1 MWTDEQVFAGRAAVA
16 HVNECPA
23 RAVDAPCE
31 ECRSAIESVSRL
43 IPKYDPWA
51 DPDGATFDYLRARTI
66 LGFYFDHLVFI
77 EGEKADQPFVLEP
90 WQAAVVVNVFGWIRP
105 SGFRRYR
112 EFLLWVAAKN
122 GKSPLLAGMALFL
135 LLCDGEPGAQV
146 YFAAADKDQASLL
159 FRWAAGMVFKNPDFG
174 GNAGDLC
181 QVHKAWKSIQVDA
194 TMSVLRTLSSDADT
208 KHGLN
213 AHGVFVDEL
222 HAHHDRTLFDV
233 LKTRTSSRR
242 QPLVGVITTA
252 DYERPS
258 ICNEVYHYACKVR
271 DGTISAPS
279 YLPVIYEADA
289 KDDIQS
295 PATWRKAN
303 PNLGVSVRED
313 ALREESARATHSP
326 GYRDEFLRTNL
337 NVRTNAKESAIDS
350 ARWALCVSGGEPGS
364 LRSMRFD
371 ALRVALRGRRCFGG
385 LDLSSTRDLAS
396 FALFFPEVSAALWWS
411 WIPRDSAK
419 ERELRDRVPYL
430 QWAREGALVLTG
442 SGPDERT
449 VDYAAI
455 RTDIARLATEYD
467 LQDLAFDRW
476 GANETLTALRD
487 AHGIRVLS
495 FGQGFGPQ
503 MVAATKEFDRL
514 TSAAILAHGSDP
526 VATWAVSNLVWAV
539 DDAGNWKPS
548 KRKSTERIDP
558 AAAVIMAIGAS
569 LLAPP
574 PPPTPSVSLVE
585 MVRPSRGN
593 PEDDMSA
600 WTE

>member
-1 MWTDEQVFAGRAAVA
+1 VWADEQVVAGRAAVA
-16 HVNECPA
+16 HVNECPRREA
-23 RAVDAPCE
+23 GEGCE
-31 ECRSAIESVSRL
+31 DCRSAIESLTHL
-43 IPKYDPWA
+43 IPTYDPWA
-51 DPDGATFDYLRARTI
+51 DPDGSSFDYLRARSI
-66 LGFYFDHLVFI
+66 LGFYRDHLVFI

-90 WQAAVVVNVFGWIRP
+90 WQAAVVANVFGWVRP
-105 SGFRRYR
+105 SGIRRYR
-112 EFLLWVAAKN
+112 EFFLFVAAKN
-122 GKSPLLAGMALFL
+122 GKSPLLAGMALYL

-146 YFAAADKDQASLL
+146 YFAAADKDQAALL
-159 FRWAAGMVFKNPDFG
+159 FRWAAGMVFKNPEFG
-174 GNAGDLC
+174 GGAGDLC
-181 QVHKAWKSIQVDA
+181 QVHKAWKSIQVDS

-242 QPLVGVITTA
+242 QPLIGVITTS

-258 ICNEVYHYACKVR
+258 ICNENYHYACKVR

-313 ALREESARATHSP
+313 ALREESARALHSP

-337 NVRTNAKESAIDS
+337 NVRTNAKESAIDP
-350 ARWALCVSGGEPGS
+350 ARWGLCVTGAEPGS
-364 LRSMRFD
+364 LRAMRYD
-371 ALRVALRGRRCFGG
+371 ELRRALLGRRCFGG

-396 FALFFPEVSAALWWS
+396 FALYFPEVMAALWWH
-411 WIPRDSAK
+411 WIPRDSAR
-419 ERELRDRVPYL
+419 ERQQRDRVPYL
-430 QWAREGALVLTG
+430 QWARDGALCLTG

-449 VDYAAI
+449 VDYGAI
-455 RTDIARLATEYD
+455 RAEIARQSDAYD
-467 LQDLAFDRW
+467 LQEIAFDRW
-476 GANETLTALRD
+476 GANETVTALRD
-487 AHGIRVLS
+487 VHGIRVLQ
-495 FGQGFGPQ
+495 FGQGFGRE

-514 TSAAILAHGSDP
+514 VSSTSLAHGSDP
-526 VATWAVSNLVWAV
+526 VATWASSNLVWAT

-558 AAAVIMAIGAS
+558 MAAVIMAIGAS

-574 PPPTPSVSLVE
+574 VAPAPTVE
-585 MVRPSRGN
+585 FVPFHSRTA
-593 PEDDMSA
+593 DDLTGDR
-600 WTE
+600 WD

>member
-222 HAHHDRTLFDV
+222 HASDRV
-233 LKTRTSSRR
+233 LIEATALAA
-242 QPLVGVITTA
+242 QIAVAVDDDAGVLVAIA
-252 DYERPS
+252 AID
-258 ICNEVYHYACKVR
+258 
-271 DGTISAPS
+271 
-279 YLPVIYEADA
+279 
-289 KDDIQS
+289 
-295 PATWRKAN
+295 
-303 PNLGVSVRED
+303 NLGKGASGQAVQCMNIRLGLPET
-313 ALREESARATHSP
+313 AGLLAR
-326 GYRDEFLRTNL
+326 R
-337 NVRTNAKESAIDS
+337 
-350 ARWALCVSGGEPGS
+350 
-364 LRSMRFD
+364 
-371 ALRVALRGRRCFGG
+371 
-385 LDLSSTRDLAS
+385 
-396 FALFFPEVSAALWWS
+396 AAAWY
-411 WIPRDSAK
+411 
-419 ERELRDRVPYL
+419 V
-430 QWAREGALVLTG
+430 VLLICRKTG
-442 SGPDERT
+442 SG
-449 VDYAAI
+449 
-455 RTDIARLATEYD
+455 RLADEDGALQTATREYLGNMTE
-467 LQDLAFDRW
+467 LQQQL
-476 GANETLTALRD
+476 N
-487 AHGIRVLS
+487 RVR
-495 FGQGFGPQ
+495 P
-503 MVAATKEFDRL
+503 
-514 TSAAILAHGSDP
+514 
-526 VATWAVSNLVWAV
+526 
-539 DDAGNWKPS
+539 
-548 KRKSTERIDP
+548 
-558 AAAVIMAIGAS
+558 AVI
-569 LLAPP
+569 
-574 PPPTPSVSLVE
+574 
-585 MVRPSRGN
+585 
-593 PEDDMSA
+593 
-600 WTE
+600 